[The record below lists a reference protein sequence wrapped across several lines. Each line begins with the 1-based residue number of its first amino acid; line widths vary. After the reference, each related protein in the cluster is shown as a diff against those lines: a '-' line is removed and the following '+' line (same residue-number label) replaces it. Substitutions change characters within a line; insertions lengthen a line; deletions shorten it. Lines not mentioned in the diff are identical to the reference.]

1 MHYAIPPGSSDWFL
15 GLTLSTAFIA
25 LPPILLKKQA
35 PEFQEK
41 AGKTIGLALI
51 AIILFQHVYLMRSS
65 LWHFSTALPLHLC
78 SLSVLISGII
88 YFKPNQLLFELLV
101 FWGIP
106 GAFHSLMTPEM
117 THGYTPFLFFEYYVA
132 HAGIMA
138 TAVFMSS
145 IHGFKI
151 RKNSWLKIW
160 LYTQPLLIFVGL
172 MNYIT
177 GGNYMYLS
185 EKPIVENPFVIG
197 DWPWY
202 IIGLE
207 LAGLL
212 HFYLV
217 YLLFGITKRIKN

>member
-1 MHYAIPPGSSDWFL
+1 
-15 GLTLSTAFIA
+15 
-25 LPPILLKKQA
+25 
-35 PEFQEK
+35 
-41 AGKTIGLALI
+41 
-51 AIILFQHVYLMRSS
+51 
-65 LWHFSTALPLHLC
+65 
-78 SLSVLISGII
+78 
-88 YFKPNQLLFELLV
+88 
-101 FWGIP
+101 
-106 GAFHSLMTPEM
+106 
-117 THGYTPFLFFEYYVA
+117 
-132 HAGIMA
+132 
-138 TAVFMSS
+138 
-145 IHGFKI
+145 
-151 RKNSWLKIW
+151 
-160 LYTQPLLIFVGL
+160 